1 MAHKYRVKMAWF
13 SYLGIQIFWLLC
25 VLLVPLALTQWP
37 SRFWA
42 LPFCVVTMAGGLHL
56 SFFYHEYNALL
67 RRAARLFPYAQYLTP
82 AQRDP
87 RHFMIFGFFY
97 TLFGVGSALLV
108 LAV

>member
-13 SYLGIQIFWLLC
+13 SYLGIQMFWLLC

-42 LPFCVVTMAGGLHL
+42 LPFCFVTMAGGLHL
-56 SFFYHEYNALL
+56 SLFYHEYNALL